1 MSDKKPK
8 TQSVAMK
15 AFCTAVRPPGEKI
28 TPDEIKDEINSIS
41 FEIEC
46 SEHEVQSMRSEVM
59 HQKRSAELLKNE
71 IDYLD
76 MWLVRTYELTVACR
90 KFCNKWNKAYQSMIA
105 CESEIKKQL
114 EDISEE

>member
-28 TPDEIKDEINSIS
+28 TPDEIKDEINSIT

-76 MWLVRTYELTVACR
+76 GWLERTYELKESCR
-90 KFCNKWNKAYQSMIA
+90 EFYNKWSKAYQSMIA
-105 CESEIKKQL
+105 CEAEIKQQL
-114 EDISEE
+114 KDLSEE